1 MKNFSDFLAENNVSL
16 NEMTIEMMVDKCIK
30 EGKSKDGALDYC
42 KVSEFPVQVND
53 ILKRLPRSIFESMI
67 ECEITFESLMEDYEG
82 DFIQMVDD
90 YLSEGYYEDDEEYDE
105 DDEDDEE
112 YDEDGKKKKDGE
124 GKEPDKDGEGKESD
138 KDDDIKKK

>member
-90 YLSEGYYEDDEEYDE
+90 YLSEGYYEDDE
-105 DDEDDEE
+105 DDEE

-124 GKEPDKDGEGKESD
+124 GKEPDKDGDGKESD

>member
-90 YLSEGYYEDDEEYDE
+90 YLSEDYYE

-124 GKEPDKDGEGKESD
+124 GKEPDKDGDGKESD

>member
-30 EGKSKDGALDYC
+30 EGKSKDGALEYC
-42 KVSEFPVQVND
+42 KVSGFPVQVKD

-82 DFIQMVDD
+82 DFIQMIDD
-90 YLSEGYYEDDEEYDE
+90 YLSEDYYEDDE
-105 DDEDDEE
+105 DDEDD
-112 YDEDGKKKKDGE
+112 DEDGKKKKDGE

>member
-82 DFIQMVDD
+82 DFIQMIDD
-90 YLSEGYYEDDEEYDE
+90 YLSEGYYE

>member
-42 KVSEFPVQVND
+42 KVSGFPVQVND

-90 YLSEGYYEDDEEYDE
+90 YLSEDYYE

-124 GKEPDKDGEGKESD
+124 GKEPDKDGDGKESD

>member
-42 KVSEFPVQVND
+42 KVSGFPVQVND

-90 YLSEGYYEDDEEYDE
+90 YLSEDYYY
-105 DDEDDEE
+105 DDEE

-124 GKEPDKDGEGKESD
+124 GKEPDKDGDGKESD

>member
-90 YLSEGYYEDDEEYDE
+90 YLSEDYYE

-138 KDDDIKKK
+138 KNDDIKKK